1 MQFLTKDYTNVG
13 SLADTD
19 YICFCIEVD
28 KGTIVKAIESGA
40 DTLKKIRAVTSA
52 CTGSDCKNVNPT
64 KKCCSPQINMLIKQ
78 TKG

>member
-1 MQFLTKDYTNVG
+1 MKFLTKDYSNVE

-40 DTLKKIRAVTSA
+40 DTLKKIRVVTSA
-52 CTGSDCKNVNPT
+52 CTGSDCKNLNPT
-64 KKCCSPQINMLIKQ
+64 KKCCSPQINMLIKY

>member
-1 MQFLTKDYTNVG
+1 MQFLAKDHTNVG

-40 DTLKKIRAVTSA
+40 DTLKKIRAATSA

-64 KKCCSPQINMLIKQ
+64 KKCCSPQINKLIKQ
-78 TKG
+78 VKG